1 MSDRRKQSVLERFFT
16 LLDLS
21 HFYAICFLSLDDIPV
36 EQLNILA
43 ISHFYAIFL
52 CSLDDIPIGK
62 LNILDLH
69 PEDYEQLDRFRNAA
83 ALKVVPIVFE
93 IRQKL

>member
-21 HFYAICFLSLDDIPV
+21 HFYAICFPSLDDIPV

-43 ISHFYAIFL
+43 LTHFYAIFL
-52 CSLDDIPIGK
+52 CSLDDTPVEQ
-62 LNILDLH
+62 LDILDLH
-69 PEDYEQLDRFRNAA
+69 PEDDEELDRCEF
-83 ALKVVPIVFE
+83 
-93 IRQKL
+93 